1 MIVGGIDGVFW
12 DGRYDRESVVGG
24 GSARRASC
32 DSIVQICP
40 GSPSTMIARRMLCTI
55 HQYAP
60 ERVESMLC
68 WSLALCL
75 NPNAAGA
82 AEPRVTYTVGRI
94 LIVASGASRYNG
106 DDSQKRVVGPM
117 DVEGC

>member
-32 DSIVQICP
+32 DSIVQTCP
-40 GSPSTMIARRMLCTI
+40 GPPSTMVARRMLYTI
-55 HQYAP
+55 HQCAP
-60 ERVESMLC
+60 ERAESMLC
-68 WSLALCL
+68 WSLTLCL
-75 NPNAAGA
+75 SPDAVGA
-82 AEPRVTYTVGRI
+82 AKPRVTYTVGRI
-94 LIVASGASRYNG
+94 SIAASRASQCN
-106 DDSQKRVVGPM
+106 DDSQKEVVGLA

>member
-12 DGRYDRESVVGG
+12 DGRHDRESVVGG

-32 DSIVQICP
+32 DSIVQTCP
-40 GSPSTMIARRMLCTI
+40 GSPSTMIARRMLYII

-60 ERVESMLC
+60 GRAESMLR
-68 WSLALCL
+68 WSLTLCL

-82 AEPRVTYTVGRI
+82 AKPRVTYTVGRI
-94 LIVASGASRYNG
+94 LIAASEASRCNG
-106 DDSQKRVVGPM
+106 DDSQKGVVGLA
-117 DVEGC
+117 DVKGC